1 MKRSCVRSWI
11 IVFPAILLVFA
22 VAAYGQISGS
32 AHDFS
37 NLGWSTGEIC
47 VVCHTPHNA
56 NSTVSSAPLW
66 NHTLSNTPYLLY
78 TSPTLDVTVEQPTG
92 DSKLCLSCHD
102 GTIAVDSFGGLS
114 GNINISTFNN
124 GGTQPAGYAEI
135 GTNLQDDHP
144 VSFEWGHET
153 IESGDCVHCHQG
165 GGGGGGGGIQLT
177 SPLIFPDGRV
187 ECSTC
192 HDVHNTA
199 AFENLLRMTMQGS
212 TLCLHCHTK

>member
-1 MKRSCVRSWI
+1 MEKSWI
-11 IVFPAILLVFA
+11 LFRAFFVPTILLVFS

-37 NLGWSTGEIC
+37 AFGWSSGEIC
-47 VVCHTPHNA
+47 IVCHTPHNA
-56 NSTVSSAPLW
+56 DSTVTNASLW
-66 NHTLSNTPYLLY
+66 NHALSSATYVLY
-78 TSPTLDVTVEQPTG
+78 TSPTLDVTLDQPTG

-102 GTIAVDSFGGLS
+102 GTIAVDSYGGLT
-114 GNINISTFNN
+114 GTVNISTFDN
-124 GGTQPAGYAEI
+124 GGTQPAGYANV

-144 VSFEWGHET
+144 ISFDWGHET
-153 IESGDCVHCHQG
+153 IEAGSCVNCHRG
-165 GGGGGGGGIQLT
+165 GGGGGGMSMS
-177 SPLIFPDGRV
+177 SPLAFPDGRV

-212 TLCLHCHTK
+212 ALCLHCHTK